1 MAKVWEEVISEM
13 LVEIDR
19 DFAEYQ
25 RVLKKFNLGLDPEVK
40 RIYSLKVSLCD
51 ELRKRILQKE
61 KVEFLCDK

>member
-40 RIYSLKVSLCD
+40 RLYSLKVSLCD